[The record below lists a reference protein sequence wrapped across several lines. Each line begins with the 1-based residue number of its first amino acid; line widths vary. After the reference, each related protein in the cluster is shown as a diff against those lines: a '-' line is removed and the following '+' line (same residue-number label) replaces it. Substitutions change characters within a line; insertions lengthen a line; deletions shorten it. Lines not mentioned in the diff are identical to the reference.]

1 MEHKREHADCFVNIN
16 NRVISEIFQC
26 NTNVAV
32 AVDGRSIMYITNYIS
47 KNTNKEDNAGYFKTA
62 KILVSKLRK
71 LHDSL
76 NDDGNN
82 NDNDSNNNTNN
93 ISNIQ
98 SNTDGRNNTI
108 DDDDDDDEEAI

>member
-1 MEHKREHADCFVNIN
+1 M
-16 NRVISEIFQC
+16 
-26 NTNVAV
+26 
-32 AVDGRSIMYITNYIS
+32 DGRSIMYITNYIS

-76 NDDGNN
+76 IDDGNN
-82 NDNDSNNNTNN
+82 NNNDSNNTNN

-98 SNTDGRNNTI
+98 SDSIIPII
-108 DDDDDDDEEAI
+108 DQYNYHYHQQ